1 MHPAHSK
8 VAQEDEGINLK
19 QEGSTAGEAGKT

>member
-8 VAQEDEGINLK
+8 VAQENESINLK
-19 QEGSTAGEAGKT
+19 QEGSTGGAGKT